1 MGILKE
7 WQANRR
13 LRKLDKKGKV
23 DRVGDKKSGTVTS
36 KSYTQKA
43 RKVKNKS
50 MPGLGKTGT
59 VSRGA
64 KSAVHT
70 KGGTYVKYKKDSKA
84 AGSFRKAY
92 AAACSGGKGGS
103 FTWQGRSYACSAKKK

>member
-13 LRKLDKKGKV
+13 LRKLAKKGKV
-23 DRVGDKKSGTVTS
+23 DRVGAKKSGTVTS

-70 KGGTYVKYKKDSKA
+70 
-84 AGSFRKAY
+84 
-92 AAACSGGKGGS
+92 
-103 FTWQGRSYACSAKKK
+103 